1 MNREQKIEALI
12 NRDIDNIFSDF
23 RGTEKFIAYVL
34 KNGYEGYNKLS
45 NEDIDGIYTDIFEEE
60 DDAL

>member
-1 MNREQKIEALI
+1 MTREQKIEALI

-23 RGTEKFIAYVL
+23 KGTEEFIYYVL

-45 NEDIDGIYTDIFEEE
+45 NEDIDGIYTDIFEE
-60 DDAL
+60 DDDE